1 MMLCNLSI
9 NEPLKPQ
16 AHANYISSS
25 NVAPCREIERV
36 EWSEKCLFV
45 NETQACRDF
54 MNFIDYMDLLYCKVP
69 SELFYIGLVGMLL
82 WTMLLMFYSIVVVKD
97 M

>member
-1 MMLCNLSI
+1 MFNSSI

-25 NVAPCREIERV
+25 NVAQCRDIGRV

-54 MNFIDYMDLLYCKVP
+54 MNYFDYMDFLYCKIP
-69 SELFYIGLVGMLL
+69 SELFYIALVGMIL